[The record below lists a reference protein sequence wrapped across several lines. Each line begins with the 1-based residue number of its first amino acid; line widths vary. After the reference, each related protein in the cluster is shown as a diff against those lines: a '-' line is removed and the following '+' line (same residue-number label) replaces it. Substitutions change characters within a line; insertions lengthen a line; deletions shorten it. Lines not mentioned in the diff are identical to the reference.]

1 MITAG
6 VRLKRLMEC
15 LAACY
20 TSESKHGDSIT
31 SVSID
36 FMALQLISITLC
48 VHKVTLNVTVRM
60 PLKCESGVD
69 VHKTYI
75 LSMLTTSAQISV
87 LHHLSFFCVHGFHP
101 QGVLPIRPEVEG
113 RLCLCLNDRLASYLG
128 PLLLKV
134 RPLLGLN
141 PSYRKKTRNG
151 RS

>member
-1 MITAG
+1 MQPSLVAEAIITAG

-36 FMALQLISITLC
+36 FMALQLISITLR
-48 VHKVTLNVTVRM
+48 VHKVTLNVTIRM

-87 LHHLSFFCVHGFHP
+87 LHRLSFFCVHSFHSTLSFSTLP
-101 QGVLPIRPEVEG
+101 SAVLKFCNPRQCI
-113 RLCLCLNDRLASYLG
+113 LS
-128 PLLLKV
+128 LLLQHHIK
-134 RPLLGLN
+134 
-141 PSYRKKTRNG
+141 
-151 RS
+151 